1 MYALVAKREWK
12 LHMAGYWPR
21 SFSFASLWAEAE
33 SRSIKTNKSV
43 IDQRGL
49 VNNNFSFMAK
59 RTSKNTNFFYRF
71 KAEQSRA
78 GKMALSC
85 PLV

>member
-33 SRSIKTNKSV
+33 SRSIKTSKSV

-49 VNNNFSFMAK
+49 VNNNLFYGEE
-59 RTSKNTNFFYRF
+59 NTKEY
-71 KAEQSRA
+71 
-78 GKMALSC
+78 
-85 PLV
+85 